1 MSTPAIPVRPSPV
14 GLLPLLAAAAHL
26 PPLEGAAEGAAV
38 GISVLAFRH
47 GARIETHAAS
57 VLTRCRDGLLE
68 PELRHTLTKGTYMKD
83 GLLALDGT
91 ITTVYA
97 LLRDAASM
105 DTQQMPEWKQSTKDT
120 ADMRSVWVLQN
131 AVLVLEKMRPEN
143 QEMDWDTYS
152 IQRSAVFW
160 DLGAHPSGPPAS
172 VYAARALAQRHISA
186 SHARMREALV
196 EFADLL

>member
-1 MSTPAIPVRPSPV
+1 MSTPTIPVLPAPV

-26 PPLEGAAEGAAV
+26 PPLEGADEGAAV
-38 GISVLAFRH
+38 GISALAFRH

-57 VLTRCRDGLLE
+57 VLTRYRDGLLE
-68 PELRHTLTKGTYMKD
+68 PELRHTLAKGTYMKD
-83 GLLALDGT
+83 GVLALDGIT
-91 ITTVYA
+91 TTVYA

-120 ADMRSVWVLQN
+120 TDMRSVWVLQD
-131 AVLVLEKMRPEN
+131 AVLVLEKKRPEN
-143 QEMDWDTYS
+143 ETMDWDAYS

-172 VYAARALAQRHISA
+172 VYAARALAQRYISI
-186 SHARMREALV
+186 SHSRMRESLM